1 MKLQYNGNIK
11 NMIVRR
17 YNLRWNRGEI
27 KDVSKEV
34 ANGLLNIDGFK
45 VTSKTTNDKKEK
57 TVKKESINFDLNND
71 EVVDKE
77 E

>member
-11 NMIVRR
+11 NMIVRK
-17 YNLRWNRGEI
+17 YNLRWDIGEI

-34 ANGLLNIDGFK
+34 ADELLNIDGFK